1 MEQQVY
7 VYIKLN
13 TLNYDRRKN
22 WKMLIIKK
30 IVLTILKILL
40 VVIISSVVLKI
51 LYDIGISIYQRD
63 NNQTIN
69 NIGQNYINDIS
80 NQNDASDKLEDN

>member
-1 MEQQVY
+1 
-7 VYIKLN
+7 
-13 TLNYDRRKN
+13 
-22 WKMLIIKK
+22 MLIIKK